1 MKASLSVNRR
11 VRPHPKMLAQLGLPT
26 ARRKM
31 SLVSPAPEQQ
41 PLVRR
46 WHVGATLTA
55 IREVTAQWW
64 RRVRTRNKLTTFS
77 DGDLR
82 DIRRTRAEVEAVR
95 CKAFWWA

>member
-1 MKASLSVNRR
+1 MKASLSVNRG

-31 SLVSPAPEQQ
+31 SLLSPAPEQQ

-46 WHVGATLTA
+46 WHVGAILTDMRQV
-55 IREVTAQWW
+55 IVQW
-64 RRVRTRNKLTTFS
+64 RRRVLTRNKLTTFS

-82 DIRRTRAEVEAVR
+82 DIRRTRAEVEAMR

>member
-1 MKASLSVNRR
+1 MKASLFCQPESETASQNVGSTR
-11 VRPHPKMLAQLGLPT
+11 VADCT
-26 ARRKM
+26 AEM
-31 SLVSPAPEQQ
+31 SLVCPAPEQQ

-46 WHVGATLTA
+46 WHVGAMLTDMRQVIVQWRRRVLTRNTLTA
-55 IREVTAQWW
+55 
-64 RRVRTRNKLTTFS
+64 LS

>member
-11 VRPHPKMLAQLGLPT
+11 VRPHPKMLAQLGVVDCT
-26 ARRKM
+26 TEM
-31 SLVSPAPEQQ
+31 SLVCPAPEQQ

-46 WHVGATLTA
+46 WHVGAMLTDMRQVIVQWRRRVLTRNTLT
-55 IREVTAQWW
+55 T
-64 RRVRTRNKLTTFS
+64 LS

>member
-1 MKASLSVNRR
+1 MKASLFCQPGSETASQNVGSTR
-11 VRPHPKMLAQLGLPT
+11 VVDCT
-26 ARRKM
+26 TEM
-31 SLVSPAPEQQ
+31 SLVCPAPEQQ

-64 RRVRTRNKLTTFS
+64 RRVRNRNKLTTLS

-82 DIRRTRAEVEAVR
+82 DIRRTRAEVEAER

>member
-1 MKASLSVNRR
+1 MKASLSVNRG

-26 ARRKM
+26 ARRKT

-46 WHVGATLTA
+46 WHVGAMLTDMRQV
-55 IREVTAQWW
+55 IAQW
-64 RRVRTRNKLTTFS
+64 RRRMRTRNKLTTLS

>member
-1 MKASLSVNRR
+1 MKALLSVNRR
-11 VRPHPKMLAQLGLPT
+11 VET
-26 ARRKM
+26 ASQNAGSTRVADYTTEDVTRC
-31 SLVSPAPEQQ
+31 PAPEQQ

-46 WHVGATLTA
+46 WHVGAMLTDMRQV
-55 IREVTAQWW
+55 IAQWR
-64 RRVRTRNKLTTFS
+64 RRVLTRNKLTTLS

>member
-11 VRPHPKMLAQLGLPT
+11 VRPHPKMLAQLGLST
-26 ARRKM
+26 ARRRCH
-31 SLVSPAPEQQ
+31 SCARHTEQQ
-41 PLVRR
+41 PLVGR

-64 RRVRTRNKLTTFS
+64 RRVLTRNKLTTLS

-82 DIRRTRAEVEAVR
+82 DIRRTRAEVEAER